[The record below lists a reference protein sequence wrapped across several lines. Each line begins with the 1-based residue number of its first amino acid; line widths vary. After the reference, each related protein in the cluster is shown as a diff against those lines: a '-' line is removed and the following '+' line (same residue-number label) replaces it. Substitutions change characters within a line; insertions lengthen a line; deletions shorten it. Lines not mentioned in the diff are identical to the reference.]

1 MEKGGED
8 LKKEVSEILFEA
20 KDISKHFGPTVAL
33 NHVSFS
39 VKRGEI
45 HGLIGENGSGK
56 STMSS
61 IVSGM
66 QKPDG
71 GQMVFCGKE
80 HKPASMLEGAALGV
94 GMIFQESGVVLGIT
108 VAENLFLGNLKQFRK
123 WGVVNKKEMYRVA
136 RKALDQI
143 GFTEISPE
151 MMIDQLNMEDRKLVE
166 VCKVMYNQ
174 PELLIVDET
183 TTALSQHGRDRI
195 YSIMRRMKEEGKSV
209 LFISHDLEELMNT
222 CDRLTVLRDGQ
233 LITTIEK
240 EDMEENAIKQHM
252 VGREVSDR
260 YYREDYGK
268 KISDEV
274 VLRVNNVTT
283 GYGMLQ
289 NCSLELHRGELL
301 GIGGLSHS
309 GMHEL
314 AQAIFGQAATVT
326 GEVIHVASGEQIK
339 NPAQAI
345 AHGMGYVSKD
355 RDKDAL
361 ILGAS
366 IKDNI
371 VSAGLDKLANKLSV
385 ISPAKEKQ
393 YVNEQIDLLSIKC
406 ENMEQFVQYLSGG
419 NKQKV
424 SVAKWVG
431 RGSEILILDCPTR
444 GVDIGVKAAMY
455 RLMEDMLAEGKSI
468 LLISEE
474 LTELIGMSDRILILK
489 DGEIVKEILR
499 SPTLTES
506 DIIDVMI

>member
-1 MEKGGED
+1 
-8 LKKEVSEILFEA
+8 
-20 KDISKHFGPTVAL
+20 
-33 NHVSFS
+33 
-39 VKRGEI
+39 
-45 HGLIGENGSGK
+45 
-56 STMSS
+56 
-61 IVSGM
+61 
-66 QKPDG
+66 
-71 GQMVFCGKE
+71 
-80 HKPASMLEGAALGV
+80 
-94 GMIFQESGVVLGIT
+94 
-108 VAENLFLGNLKQFRK
+108 
-123 WGVVNKKEMYRVA
+123 
-136 RKALDQI
+136 
-143 GFTEISPE
+143 
-151 MMIDQLNMEDRKLVE
+151 

-240 EDMEENAIKQHM
+240 EDMEEKTIKQHM
-252 VGREVSDR
+252 VGREVSER

-268 KISDEV
+268 PISDEV
-274 VLRVNNVTT
+274 VLKVNNLTT
-283 GYGMLQ
+283 GYGLLQ
-289 NCSLELHRGELL
+289 NCSLELHKGELL
-301 GIGGLSHS
+301 GIGGLSHC

-314 AQAIFGQAATVT
+314 AQAIFGQMATVT
-326 GEVIHVASGEQIK
+326 GEVIHVASGDQIK

-345 AHGMGYVSKD
+345 EHGMGYVSKD

-366 IKDNI
+366 IRDNI
-371 VSAGLDKLANKLSV
+371 VSAGLDKLSNKLSV
-385 ISPAKEKQ
+385 ISPAKEKE
-393 YVNEQIDLLSIKC
+393 YVNEQIELLSIKC

-431 RGSEILILDCPTR
+431 RGSDILILDCPTR

-455 RLMEDMLAEGKSI
+455 RLMEEMLEAGKSI

-489 DGEIVKEILR
+489 DGTIVKEILR
-499 SPTLTES
+499 SPNLTES

>member
-1 MEKGGED
+1 MKNGNS
-8 LKKEVSEILFEA
+8 EVLLEV
-20 KDISKHFGPTVAL
+20 KDISKHFGPTIAL

-66 QKPDG
+66 QKPDS
-71 GQMVFCGKE
+71 GQMVFAGKE
-80 HKPASMLEGAALGV
+80 HKPASMLEGAELGV

-123 WGVVNKKEMYRVA
+123 YGIVNRKEMNRVA
-136 RKALDQI
+136 REALDQI
-143 GFTEISPE
+143 GFTEIAPE

-166 VCKVMYNQ
+166 VCKVMHNN

-183 TTALSQHGRDRI
+183 TTSLSQHGRDRI
-195 YSIMRRMKEEGKSV
+195 YSIMRRLKEEGKSV
-209 LFISHDLEELMNT
+209 LFISHDLDELMNT

-240 EDMEENAIKQHM
+240 EDMEENTIKQHM
-252 VGREVSDR
+252 VGREVSDK
-260 YYREDYGK
+260 YYREDYDK

-274 VLRVNNVTT
+274 VLKVENVTT

-289 NCSLELHRGELL
+289 NCSLELHKGELL
-301 GIGGLSHS
+301 GIGGLSHC

-314 AQAIFGQAATVT
+314 AQAIFGQAPIVT
-326 GEVIHVASGEQIK
+326 GEVTHVATGDVIK
-339 NPAQAI
+339 TPAQAI

-371 VSAGLDKLANKLSV
+371 VSAGMDKLANKLSV
-385 ISPAKEKQ
+385 ISPKKEKQ
-393 YVNEQIDLLSIKC
+393 YVDEQIELLSIKC

-431 RGSEILILDCPTR
+431 RESDILILDCPTR

-455 RLMEDMLAEGKSI
+455 QLMEDMLAAGKSI

-499 SPTLTES
+499 SPDLTES